1 MKKLKVGICA
11 LVLICSGL
19 LFAGCNN
26 EPELLSFDA
35 NQIVVGEQTFTYD
48 GNRHIF
54 EVSYPNVTTT
64 VTYSLDNQNFVSGS
78 ELNIENAGRYNVY
91 YKISAEGYNDYISSR
106 AVSMTINKKSI
117 TLILNDV
124 DLYKSQEF
132 SGFSYEFSED
142 VVDGDVLSLNY
153 IVLDN
158 SNIDSPVTI
167 TQENAVVGKTYTLTA
182 EPDLFDETTQN
193 YNIHFI
199 NATAT
204 MKDVVEV
211 ESQGQSVSY
220 YSNIKDAVENAQSG
234 DTIYL
239 NNYVFTNET
248 IDISKSLTIDGRG
261 QYYIVAD
268 TAFTQNTFNDVNVK
282 SIFHVVDGASTI
294 TLTLKDLILDGND
307 VARGVSAMSGKL
319 VLDNA
324 TISKGNCTDGLKAG
338 GVYIGGNA
346 EIEMNGGSITNSQ
359 AATQSTSENYS
370 KDLCIDTT
378 SDASII
384 NGGSVRNLY
393 VASGKLTVSGG
404 DIVRAYVAHV
414 LDTTASLYYR
424 AGNISNLMVSMVNNK
439 LGEGNPSYDELYTL
453 ISPVQGKEYIGGRI
467 VYATESTTEF
477 YNQTFDTNIDSL
489 LVDGSN
495 YVFDNCTFTTAISST
510 KKVGLTF
517 NNCTFTTGNTGVGG
531 YKCIYLTSI
540 TYLVVNGCTFSGT
553 TTAGTASSAGYALD
567 LNLYSTTCE
576 NIVITNN
583 VFDTISSDGDVAIS
597 IKTRLGETDNP
608 SDGWNNGE
616 NTEGIVYGTITIN
629 ANAFEG
635 GCNNVY
641 LGTGPKGSEETN
653 TSSGNFNCEIAN
665 NADALNVYLRY
676 TSNTDVEPVVVE
688 ANGSGNFGNLAEV
701 E

>member
-1 MKKLKVGICA
+1 
-11 LVLICSGL
+11 
-19 LFAGCNN
+19 
-26 EPELLSFDA
+26 
-35 NQIVVGEQTFTYD
+35 
-48 GNRHIF
+48 
-54 EVSYPNVTTT
+54 
-64 VTYSLDNQNFVSGS
+64 
-78 ELNIENAGRYNVY
+78 
-91 YKISAEGYNDYISSR
+91 
-106 AVSMTINKKSI
+106 
-117 TLILNDV
+117 
-124 DLYKSQEF
+124 
-132 SGFSYEFSED
+132 
-142 VVDGDVLSLNY
+142 
-153 IVLDN
+153 
-158 SNIDSPVTI
+158 
-167 TQENAVVGKTYTLTA
+167 
-182 EPDLFDETTQN
+182 
-193 YNIHFI
+193 
-199 NATAT
+199 
-204 MKDVVEV
+204 
-211 ESQGQSVSY
+211 
-220 YSNIKDAVENAQSG
+220 
-234 DTIYL
+234 
-239 NNYVFTNET
+239 
-248 IDISKSLTIDGRG
+248 
-261 QYYIVAD
+261 
-268 TAFTQNTFNDVNVK
+268 
-282 SIFHVVDGASTI
+282 
-294 TLTLKDLILDGND
+294 
-307 VARGVSAMSGKL
+307 
-319 VLDNA
+319 
-324 TISKGNCTDGLKAG
+324 
-338 GVYIGGNA
+338 
-346 EIEMNGGSITNSQ
+346 
-359 AATQSTSENYS
+359 
-370 KDLCIDTT
+370 
-378 SDASII
+378 
-384 NGGSVRNLY
+384 
-393 VASGKLTVSGG
+393 
-404 DIVRAYVAHV
+404 
-414 LDTTASLYYR
+414 
-424 AGNISNLMVSMVNNK
+424 MVSMVNNK